1 MRGGRCRSHW
11 TREPRVRRAM
21 QSVCF
26 HSTRR
31 WHELN
36 AVPRTDGIANIDGA
50 VATLVAAVKN
60 ALKEH
65 LSGGVEPTESR
76 WQDYLQ
82 KCFRSVWIGLAGLDR
97 PGLHGE
103 LAPKLGKTFGLDH
116 TTPNFR
122 LSSDVDLLPAA
133 VPASNESAS
142 VVVLVAGTGSVAMRY
157 TWSEDRGYVRVAR
170 SGGWGHMLG
179 DEAGG
184 YSIGLE
190 AIKHTLVVLEEITL
204 GLRVQ
209 ELGKLEDAIVKHFG
223 CRTSED
229 GSIDLLSNVLSQ
241 HHAQSTKS
249 RIADVAEAVLRLAP
263 CDRTAM
269 AIINNQILGL
279 VNCTLSRL
287 VDYRCTSY
295 VMPEESELVLAG
307 GLMRNE
313 GYRTAL
319 QRQLVQRGLHF
330 RGIRVVD
337 DVAAV
342 GVSYLARGIQR
353 LIVNDS
359 I

>member
-1 MRGGRCRSHW
+1 M
-11 TREPRVRRAM
+11 E
-21 QSVCF
+21 
-26 HSTRR
+26 
-31 WHELN
+31 
-36 AVPRTDGIANIDGA
+36 
-50 VATLVAAVKN
+50 ATLVAAVKN
-60 ALKEH
+60 ALKDH
-65 LSGGVEPTESR
+65 LPGGVQPTESR
-76 WQDYLQ
+76 WRDYLQ
-82 KCFRSVWIGLAGLDR
+82 KCFRSVWIGLAGSDR
-97 PGLHGE
+97 AGLHGE

-116 TTPNFR
+116 TAPNFR

-133 VPASNESAS
+133 VPAGNGSAS

-157 TWSEDRGYVRVAR
+157 SWSEDRGYVRVAR

-190 AIKHTLVVLEEITL
+190 AIKHTLVVLEEMTL

-209 ELGKLEDAIVKHFG
+209 ELGELEDAVIKHFG
-223 CRTSED
+223 CPPSED

-241 HHAQSTKS
+241 NHAQSAKA
-249 RIADVAEAVLRLAP
+249 RIADVAETVLRLASR
-263 CDRTAM
+263 DQTAM
-269 AIINNQILGL
+269 TIINNQISCL
-279 VNCTLSRL
+279 VNSTLSRL

-295 VMPEESELVLAG
+295 VAPEDSELVLAG

-342 GVSYLARGIQR
+342 GVRTLAAS
-353 LIVNDS
+353 N
-359 I
+359 